1 MRFARISSSR
11 ASISSAPLTPP
22 TVHDLMRSTIRL
34 TNRGNPTA
42 SGLSVRVDIPRRL
55 KQPRVI
61 LGGRPCRV
69 GPSCAL
75 CAGRTARGGSTI
87 LAATGKPSG
96 AGRYSFVATVR
107 AQELDLDTADN
118 RAVYVADARRCTVSG
133 SAKTDT
139 LRGTA
144 RRDRICGLGGADT
157 LRGLAGRD
165 ELVGHGGSDVLDGGR
180 GQDAVW
186 GGPGRIVYSSATER
200 AMS

>member
-1 MRFARISSSR
+1 M
-11 ASISSAPLTPP
+11 
-22 TVHDLMRSTIRL
+22 
-34 TNRGNPTA
+34 
-42 SGLSVRVDIPRRL
+42 
-55 KQPRVI
+55 
-61 LGGRPCRV
+61 
-69 GPSCAL
+69 
-75 CAGRTARGGSTI
+75 RGGSTI
-87 LAATGKPSG
+87 LVATGKPSG

-186 GGPGRIVYSSATER
+186 GGPWSDRLLVRDGTSDAVICGPGVDRVDIDADAGDVVAADCER
-200 AMS
+200 VVRG